1 MDTKKYNCDSC
12 DFHTNNTADWNR
24 HIRSKKHLKHQEKVD
39 DNYETKYNEL
49 LEKFNSLE
57 YNSSIKLTELET
69 KANQLHQQ
77 VDDTAN
83 KIITHN
89 DKERQLQEQLQETT
103 RKLKKMEQEKLL
115 SPEPKTIPLD
125 TNKIKLL
132 QTQIAEYDKLF
143 EQQEALL
150 LKYMDK
156 DDEIGNLKE
165 INKDL
170 EHSNNELRIKLK
182 EAYYKNDDAINKYAD
197 LF

>member
-12 DFHTNNTADWNR
+12 NFHTNTTADWNR
-24 HIRSKKHLKHQEKVD
+24 HLKSKKHLKHQEPVD
-39 DNYETKYNEL
+39 DYETKYSEL
-49 LEKFNSLE
+49 LLKFNSLE

-69 KANQLHQQ
+69 KTEDLLKQ
-77 VDDTAN
+77 VQDTTD
-83 KIITHN
+83 KITTHN
-89 DKERQLQEQLQETT
+89 DKERQLQEQLEDAT
-103 RKLKKMEQEKLL
+103 RQLKKMEQEKLL

-150 LKYMDK
+150 LKYMNK